1 MSSPSRALDH
11 APAARSPW
19 RSAGVWMAVFLVAYM
34 FFNAVR
40 AVQNPTAF
48 AMNYGVT
55 LAPGNNAFVL
65 VYAIRALF
73 LGLFGAALVLRQN
86 FGALAL
92 FVLVAVIMPLGDA
105 MLVSVAGGPTT
116 TVIRHL
122 LTAVFLLATW
132 FLLRR
137 WNQNTAEVPPSNL

>member
-1 MSSPSRALDH
+1 MSSPSHALDH
-11 APAARSPW
+11 TPAARSPW
-19 RSAGVWMAVFLVAYM
+19 RSIGVWMAVFLVAYM
-34 FFNAVR
+34 LFNAIR

-48 AMNYGVT
+48 ATNYGVT
-55 LAPGNNAFVL
+55 PAPGNNAFVL

-73 LGLFGAALVLRQN
+73 LGLFGAALVLRRN

-92 FVLVAVIMPLGDA
+92 FALVAVVMPLGDA
-105 MLVSVAGGPTT
+105 TLVGIAGGPTT

-137 WNQNTAEVPPSNL
+137 WNQTAQVPSSNL